1 MPQFVREL
9 VGTEERL
16 RSILERNHPEYDAHL
31 TSWEILLDAFEAT
44 GGFLDGT
51 YLWPYPRE
59 EEADYVQRQRMAR
72 YHNHLEALVDIYV
85 RFLFTQGVKRTS
97 KSPEYDAWTQ
107 NVDGAG
113 TTLTELMK
121 RFACFGLVHG
131 HAATLVDKTADA
143 PVDQTKAG
151 ERAQVV
157 ASVFTA
163 TAITDWRFDKQ
174 GLAAVK
180 LLEDAPVL
188 TLAEEQPE
196 SDPKQYLLWDR
207 EGWARFDADGELIS
221 ADTPGLGLVPLVPL
235 RPKPRY
241 VSRMLGRPLISNANI
256 LRALYN
262 RTSEED
268 EVLRSQAFSV
278 LTVEVGPGGNVAQA
292 RKDLG
297 DVLGTA
303 KALVVQGEI
312 DYKTPDQSVPGT
324 LRENI
329 SYLVQELYRSA
340 HVRFRKDGI
349 QAETAEAIRLQQ
361 AELNEALQGLGT
373 ACANAEK
380 AIARAWFGWT
390 TPTAERAEAAFKAAD
405 VQAEYPREFFLDAL
419 MTDIDAWA
427 ESIRLDLGPT
437 MTRRI
442 KKKAVRRIEPDM
454 PQDVQ
459 QQIDQEIDKMP
470 VVSQAEIQQ
479 REMAI
484 EEQQA
489 ELDFETKLRKLDK
502 GEPARDA
509 SEMPEA
515 KDRRS

>member
-1 MPQFVREL
+1 MPQFVSDL
-9 VGTEERL
+9 VGTDERL

-31 TSWEILLDAFEAT
+31 ESWLVLLDAFEAT

-59 EEADYVQRQRMAR
+59 EEADYVQRKEMAR

-97 KSPEYDAWTQ
+97 KNAQYDAWTQ

-113 TTLTELMK
+113 LTLTELMK
-121 RFACFGLVHG
+121 RFVCFGLVHG
-131 HAATLVDKTADA
+131 HAATLVDKTDDA

-196 SDPKQYLLWDR
+196 DDPKQYLLWDR
-207 EGWARFDADGELIS
+207 EGWARFDAEGDIITS
-221 ADTPGLGLVPLVPL
+221 DTPGLGLVPLVVL

-241 VSRMLGRPLISNANI
+241 LSRMLGRPLISNANI
-256 LRALYN
+256 LRALFN

-278 LTVEVGPGGNVAQA
+278 LTVEVPQGGNVAQA
-292 RKDLG
+292 RQDLG

-303 KALVVQGEI
+303 KALVVQGEV

-329 SYLVQELYRSA
+329 GYLVQELYRSA
-340 HVRFRKDGI
+340 HVRFRKDSI

-361 AELNEALQGLGT
+361 AELNEALQSLGT
-373 ACANAEK
+373 ACQHAEK
-380 AIARAWFGWT
+380 AIARAWFGWN
-390 TPTAERAEAAFKAAD
+390 TATKEQADAAFLAAD

-459 QQIDQEIDKMP
+459 TQIDQEIDEMP
-470 VVSQAEIQQ
+470 VVSQAELQQ
-479 REMAI
+479 REM
-484 EEQQA
+484 
-489 ELDFETKLRKLDK
+489 ELDQRQGELDLDQKMRKLDK
-502 GEPARDA
+502 GESVRDS

-515 KDRRS
+515 SGRR